1 MKDKDRVESHLLA
14 MDAVMKERQSLKI
27 RKDNKLALRAFRK
40 IVARNEILIEENKF
54 LRTRLWGSYDK

>member
-1 MKDKDRVESHLLA
+1 MKDKDRVESHLVA
-14 MDAVMKERQSLKI
+14 MDAVMKERQSLTI

-40 IVARNEILIEENKF
+40 IVARNEILLEENKF

>member
-1 MKDKDRVESHLLA
+1 MKDKDRVESHLVA

>member
-1 MKDKDRVESHLLA
+1 MKDKDRVESHLVA

-40 IVARNEILIEENKF
+40 IVARNEILLEENKF

>member
-1 MKDKDRVESHLLA
+1 MKDKDRVESHLVA
-14 MDAVMKERQSLKI
+14 MDAVMKERQSLTI